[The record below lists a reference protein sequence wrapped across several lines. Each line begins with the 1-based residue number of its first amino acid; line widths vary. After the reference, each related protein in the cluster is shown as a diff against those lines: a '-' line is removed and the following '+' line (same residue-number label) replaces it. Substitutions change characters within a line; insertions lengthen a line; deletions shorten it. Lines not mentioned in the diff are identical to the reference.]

1 MTAHMVSMLRYM
13 EEQTVFNKMMDGEMS
28 YEPLANNVEEHG
40 LHIYG
45 FVMIGKKDELIET
58 SNLEEVAY
66 IYTKPMR

>member
-1 MTAHMVSMLRYM
+1 
-13 EEQTVFNKMMDGEMS
+13 MMDGEMS